1 MFGWRRGQG
10 KGRMRRR
17 RLRRSLGNENR
28 VFTLNEALEGVP
40 CIVME
45 NPDKKTVEM
54 GIYVGNT
61 VIVQKNDRNEPNI
74 VVAVGESR
82 YIIPRNLAK
91 RILIK

>member
-1 MFGWRRGQG
+1 MFGWRKGHG

-17 RLRRSLGNENR
+17 RLRRVFEHENQI
-28 VFTLNEALEGVP
+28 FTLNEALEGIP
-40 CIVME
+40 CIVVE

-61 VIVQKNDRNEPNI
+61 VVVQKNDRNEPNI

-82 YIIPRNLAK
+82 YIIPRDLAK
-91 RILIK
+91 RILIR